1 MLFRSTFCI
10 LACDVD
16 RTRLLHPFES
26 YPPLLVSCLF
36 PRLLSSSMV
45 RQAFQMDIKYI
56 LTTAGAAKLKRY
68 YEHIF
73 GVTAIFRVSSRPSP
87 RFLLTTI
94 FPRNDNFIQFHFLSL
109 FHFISLFLFFKMQFY
124 RFFFDGGEPDS

>member
-1 MLFRSTFCI
+1 LLFRSTFCI

-26 YPPLLVSCLF
+26 YPPLFVSCLF
-36 PRLLSSSMV
+36 PWILSSSVV

-56 LTTAGAAKLKRY
+56 LTTAVAAKLKRY

-73 GVTAIFRVSSRPSP
+73 GVTAIFRVSSQS
-87 RFLLTTI
+87 LLNLYSRSLHCSKNWCTNTLCISHRQKTTAYHSCDK
-94 FPRNDNFIQFHFLSL
+94 RTS
-109 FHFISLFLFFKMQFY
+109 Y
-124 RFFFDGGEPDS
+124 RCSQTNSCI